1 MPLLRDTA
9 FIACISLL
17 AFSLGCEPVN
27 LAEKN
32 TKTGT
37 EIELCCEEPTPS
49 LADARKAAMNKSAK
63 DAEPKTPTIIA
74 PKSDDKKVEETVGL
88 TPVEKREPLGLDFTL
103 TDQDGKPFELKSIKG
118 KPTVVT
124 FIFTRCPNPNMCPLQ
139 GVKMAALQ
147 KDLEKAGLSDKV
159 NLLLITFD
167 PDYDTPTRL
176 KTWGETNGVKYTNAK
191 MLQPD
196 LREFTDFRYEFGFR
210 AFVVDGKL
218 DHKTDLFLI
227 DHEAKVAAFYGGL
240 WDDAKTLADVKQLI
254 SEMK

>member
-1 MPLLRDTA
+1 MCLLRDVG
-9 FIACISLL
+9 FVVCMGLL
-17 AFSLGCEPVN
+17 AFTLGCEPVN
-27 LAEKN
+27 LSNSTA
-32 TKTGT
+32 KTGT
-37 EIELCCEEPTPS
+37 EIESCCEEPTPS
-49 LADARKAAMNKSAK
+49 LADARKAAMARETK
-63 DAEPKTPTIIA
+63 DAKTLEPTIIA
-74 PKSDDKKVEETVGL
+74 PKTEDKKVETTVSL
-88 TPVEKREPLGLDFTL
+88 TPVDKRESLGLDFTL

-147 KDLEKAGLSDKV
+147 KSLEKSGLSDKV

-167 PDYDTPTRL
+167 PDYDTPQRL
-176 KTWGETNGVKYTNAK
+176 RAWGQTNGVNYTNAK
-191 MLQPD
+191 MLRPEP
-196 LREFTDFRYEFGFR
+196 REFTDFRYEFGFR
-210 AFVVDGKL
+210 AFVVEGKL

-254 SEMK
+254 GEMK

>member
-1 MPLLRDTA
+1 MHLIRHSA
-9 FIACISLL
+9 FIALL
-17 AFSLGCEPVN
+17 AFALGCEPVN
-27 LAEKN
+27 LSNET
-32 TKTGT
+32 TKTGS
-37 EIELCCEEPTPS
+37 EIESCCEEPTPS
-49 LADARKAAMNKSAK
+49 LADARKAAMNKNADEAK
-63 DAEPKTPTIIA
+63 PAAPSIIA
-74 PKSDDKKVEETVGL
+74 TKTDDKKVEETVGL
-88 TPVEKREPLGLDFTL
+88 TPVEKREALGLDFTL

-147 KDLEKAGLSDKV
+147 KELEKAGLSDKV

-167 PDYDTPTRL
+167 PGYDTPERL
-176 KTWGETNGVKYTNAK
+176 KAWGQTNGVKYTNAK

-196 LREFTDFRYEFGFR
+196 LRQFTDFRYEFGFR

-240 WDDAKTLADVKQLI
+240 WDDAKTLAEVKQLI
-254 SEMK
+254 GEMK